1 MEVCQVASHLET
13 TASSHRIYLGDYDG
27 DTLEVFWDPILV
39 SHFKNAD
46 PVYAHEPDEVQA
58 ALSKN
63 PESVRQ
69 FMQRTSSSS
78 DDVKLV
84 EMQQYLLG
92 SLRNVSRVGTYSNWW
107 MTSAYKVGYAHPD
120 TIFLAYM
127 CVRPTCISARSEIRG
142 PQVHQHP

>member
-1 MEVCQVASHLET
+1 MIP
-13 TASSHRIYLGDYDG
+13 SSHCTHVGDYDG

-46 PVYAHEPDEVQA
+46 PVYAHEPEEVKA

-63 PESVRQ
+63 PESVNQ
-69 FMQRTSSSS
+69 FLRRTSSSE
-78 DDVKLV
+78 DHIKLL

-107 MTSAYKVGYAHPD
+107 MASAFKNGYSHPD

-127 CVRPTCISARSEIRG
+127 YVDLLDAYSFGDLTSAIGSPTSSTGRRP
-142 PQVHQHP
+142 V